1 MPSLIAAFA
10 PKRDSVMDRYYWEH
24 HEDEALARLNILG
37 ILTNQSGG
45 ATAPPPPDRRHTMHT
60 QEEQLTIPERTVY
73 IDVPRPNLIAP
84 LAALSAIVGPIAA
97 VAALAA
103 WWL

>member
-1 MPSLIAAFA
+1 
-10 PKRDSVMDRYYWEH
+10 
-24 HEDEALARLNILG
+24 
-37 ILTNQSGG
+37 
-45 ATAPPPPDRRHTMHT
+45 MHT
-60 QEEQLTIPERTVY
+60 TPRDEQLTTPGLGETTAY